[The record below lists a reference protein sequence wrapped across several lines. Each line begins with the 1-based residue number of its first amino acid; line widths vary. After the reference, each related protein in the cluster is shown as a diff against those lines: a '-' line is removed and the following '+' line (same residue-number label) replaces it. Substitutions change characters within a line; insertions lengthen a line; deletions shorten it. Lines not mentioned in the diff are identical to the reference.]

1 MRIVLMGAPGSGKGT
16 QAQRLVK
23 QFGIPQISTGD
34 ILRKH
39 RKEGTELGKRADAIM
54 AKGLLV
60 DDATMLDIIRDRV
73 AQPDAQG
80 GFILDGFPRTQTQA
94 EALTRLM
101 SDLGTPLDAVVL
113 FEVGDE
119 ELVRRISGRRT
130 CSLCNKVFNIHT
142 APPPSPATD
151 CVPDSN
157 EHQLFQRKDDEE
169 ATVDE
174 RLRVYASQTRS
185 RCCLTT
191 RTPDCCAPCAP
202 KARSADITQR
212 LLDVLDARRRR
223 SREAGEAREARG
235 QATRGREEES
245 QVAHAAQSRGAQ
257 GEGAPS
263 AAPRA
268 AQGAAQVRAR
278 KRARARRSAWRA
290 ARAASQSA
298 ASNFSP
304 TTSARQPRSRLT
316 SRLPAASF
324 SSSRRVAST
333 SELISSSSRP
343 LPAMSAR
350 RFTSATCAG
359 SGRSRRGSGGGG
371 SAMPASR
378 TSASSSSPHL
388 RTTDSCISGNAA
400 SASSE
405 RGRRT
410 TISRKLTSS
419 RIQPRGRLRSIGAA
433 LAPRGER
440 LRQLL
445 AARDRAPAVP

>member
-101 SDLGTPLDAVVL
+101 IDLGTPLDAVVL

-169 ATVDE
+169 ATVAE
-174 RLRVYASQTRS
+174 RLRVYARQTQPVLS
-185 RCCLTT
+185 YYSDAGLL
-191 RTPDCCAPCAP
+191 RTVRAEGAL
-202 KARSADITQR
+202 ADITQR
-212 LLDVLDARRRR
+212 LLDVLTPQTAKP
-223 SREAGEAREARG
+223 AKP
-235 QATRGREEES
+235 
-245 QVAHAAQSRGAQ
+245 VK
-257 GEGAPS
+257 
-263 AAPRA
+263 RA
-268 AQGAAQVRAR
+268 AKRRTAAKKKAKSRTRAVVRRKAKATKRRPAAKKRVAVRKVAR
-278 KRARARRSAWRA
+278 KAK
-290 ARAASQSA
+290 
-298 ASNFSP
+298 
-304 TTSARQPRSRLT
+304 
-316 SRLPAASF
+316 
-324 SSSRRVAST
+324 RVA
-333 SELISSSSRP
+333 RP
-343 LPAMSAR
+343 VR
-350 RFTSATCAG
+350 RKSK
-359 SGRSRRGSGGGG
+359 RR
-371 SAMPASR
+371 
-378 TSASSSSPHL
+378 
-388 RTTDSCISGNAA
+388 
-400 SASSE
+400 
-405 RGRRT
+405 
-410 TISRKLTSS
+410 
-419 RIQPRGRLRSIGAA
+419 
-433 LAPRGER
+433 
-440 LRQLL
+440 
-445 AARDRAPAVP
+445 

>member
-39 RKEGTELGKRADAIM
+39 RQEGTELGKRADAIM

-101 SDLGTPLDAVVL
+101 NDLGTPLDAVVL

-169 ATVDE
+169 ATVAE
-174 RLRVYASQTRS
+174 RLRVYARQTQPVLS
-185 RCCLTT
+185 YYSDAGLL
-191 RTPDCCAPCAP
+191 RTVRAEGAL
-202 KARSADITQR
+202 ADITQR
-212 LLDVLDARRRR
+212 LLDVLSVPTKKAAK
-223 SREAGEAREARG
+223 SAEIVAAPG
-235 QATRGREEES
+235 QATRGHEKEI
-245 QVAHAAQSRGAQ
+245 QVANPRSRAAQ
-257 GEGAPS
+257 GEGCETPPSRPESAAQGGSQGGTQGEAPD
-263 AAPRA
+263 APRA
-268 AQGAAQVRAR
+268 PQVKAR
-278 KRARARRSAWRA
+278 LA
-290 ARAASQSA
+290 
-298 ASNFSP
+298 
-304 TTSARQPRSRLT
+304 
-316 SRLPAASF
+316 
-324 SSSRRVAST
+324 
-333 SELISSSSRP
+333 
-343 LPAMSAR
+343 SAR
-350 RFTSATCAG
+350 RRFPC
-359 SGRSRRGSGGGG
+359 
-371 SAMPASR
+371 ASR
-378 TSASSSSPHL
+378 
-388 RTTDSCISGNAA
+388 AA
-400 SASSE
+400 
-405 RGRRT
+405 G
-410 TISRKLTSS
+410 
-419 RIQPRGRLRSIGAA
+419 
-433 LAPRGER
+433 
-440 LRQLL
+440 
-445 AARDRAPAVP
+445 